1 MAEEKNGIV
10 HGSDVITYMGDVAI
24 AHCTSCEIQYGA
36 ETKSRA
42 TKVEPDYSE
51 AETDEEIKAQE
62 GDDTSNDGKWDEKS
76 ISKMN
81 VTVTAEGMVGY
92 DEQGQTF
99 DKLEDAFL
107 HGKKVKVKYAHTAE
121 KNKCYRVGW
130 FLITSIT
137 RTDPADDDSTFNI
150 TFENSGPVR
159 KRKVAA

>member
-1 MAEEKNGIV
+1 MEEEKNGIV
-10 HGSDVITYMGDVAI
+10 HGSDVITYMEDVAI

-62 GDDTSNDGKWDEKS
+62 GDDTSNDGMWDEKT
-76 ISKMN
+76 ISKMS
-81 VTVTAEGMVGY
+81 VTITAEGMVGY
-92 DEQGQTF
+92 DKQGQTF

-107 HGKKVKVKYAHTAE
+107 QRKKVKVKYAHSAE
-121 KNKCYRVGW
+121 KTKRYRVGW
-130 FLITSIT
+130 FVITSLT

-159 KRKVAA
+159 KRKVA